1 MNGKKWGILGLICTV
16 AGAIISIFS
25 SIIGGKQQDIKINEA
40 VDRGFKSRG
49 L

>member
-1 MNGKKWGILGLICTV
+1 MNGKKLGILALICTIG
-16 AGAIISIFS
+16 GAIFSIFS
-25 SIIGGKQQDIKINEA
+25 SIIGGKQQELKINEA